1 MRYVIQAILLL
12 SLLSTQALANDS
24 HSDSQLVE
32 LIVFRQSS
40 ETLPASRLAPDA
52 WARNAVPITADM
64 QRTTQL
70 DHLANK
76 LTPSN
81 GYQVLLHQAWLQN
94 SQDGVAHVAI
104 SAGQK
109 YFEHYPIEGH
119 IHFTLDRTST
129 VQLEL
134 WINQFTAEQTLLS
147 SERFKQKAMVAN
159 DQITFIDHS
168 NLGAL
173 IRIQHLKNNQP
184 IKTAPATPDAVEF
197 E

>member
-1 MRYVIQAILLL
+1 MRYFVHFILLL

-24 HSDSQLVE
+24 QLVE
-32 LIVFRQSS
+32 LVVFRQSN
-40 ETLPASRLAPDA
+40 ETLPASRIAPDD
-52 WARNAVPITADM
+52 WARNATLITPDM

-70 DHLANK
+70 DHLVRK
-76 LTPSN
+76 LTPDH

-94 SQDGVAHVAI
+94 SQEGIAHVAI
-104 SAGQK
+104 SAGDT
-109 YFEHYPIEGH
+109 YFEHHPIEGH
-119 IHFTLDRTST
+119 LHFTLDRTNT

-159 DQITFIDHS
+159 DQVTFIDHS

-173 IRIQHLKNNQP
+173 IRIQPLKNNQP